1 MPQVSKRKML
11 RRKYILQL
19 GGFSTACTLKIS
31 VVFCGVGV
39 GGDAAADFS

>member
-1 MPQVSKRKML
+1 
-11 RRKYILQL
+11 LQL

-39 GGDAAADFS
+39 GGDAVADFS